1 VFSLT
6 SITTICTEYTNLTGE
21 DIQEIYDLATNIQM
35 IADLAQANIFIDCP
49 TKDHQ
54 HAIVVA
60 EAIPSITP
68 SLYTMPVV
76 GKFAYESYE
85 PAVILTHKTGK
96 PTIRN
101 RAITQEGKSV
111 KQSVVP
117 IKNKLG
123 ATIGS
128 LIMEQDISEQIH
140 HENRLKELSQTTE
153 QLSQTL
159 IGLTDQ
165 ESIISD
171 MIQESLFLLEVDGR
185 IMYANSCAI
194 NLVVEMEGT
203 GEIVGSPIVDHLP
216 FLQNIDFEADDV
228 LFKEITAEK
237 KVFVIKRISLR
248 NEDKQTGVL
257 LLIRDLTELR
267 EKERQLMVKSAVIK
281 EIHHRVKNNLQT
293 VASLLRLQMKRGVP
307 KESLSYFQESLNRIL
322 SIATVHEVLCNSGLD
337 DIEILELMKRI
348 GHMLVRNRECIETDV
363 TISFEGEGQMMKS
376 DKAISLALLIN
387 ELVQNSLKHAFRGRE
402 KGEIKVCFIREGSKK
417 GLAEES
423 SDHLVVKVIDNGLGY
438 SMSDKP
444 SLGLDIVN
452 TIIEHDLSG
461 QFQIRSMGQGT
472 EAVVRFPLWIQNSS

>member
-1 VFSLT
+1 MFSLV
-6 SITTICTEYTNLTGE
+6 SITKICAEHTNLTDE
-21 DIQEIYDLATNIQM
+21 DIQVVYDLATNIQM
-35 IADLAQANIFIDCP
+35 ISDLAQANIFIDCP
-49 TKDHQ
+49 TKDNQ

-60 EAIPSITP
+60 EATPSIAP
-68 SLYTMPVV
+68 SLYTMSVV

-117 IKNKLG
+117 IKNKQG
-123 ATIGS
+123 STIGS

-159 IGLTDQ
+159 IGLTEQ
-165 ESIISD
+165 ESMISD
-171 MIQESLFLLEVDGR
+171 MIQESLFLLEVDGH

-194 NLVVEMEGT
+194 NLVVEMGGK
-203 GEIVGSPIVDHLP
+203 GEIVGNPIVDHLS
-216 FLQNIDFEADDV
+216 FLRYIDFESEDV
-228 LFKEITAEK
+228 FFKEIKVEK

-248 NEDKQTGVL
+248 DENRQTGAL

-337 DIEILELMKRI
+337 DIEVLELIKRI
-348 GHMLVRNRECIETDV
+348 GHMLVGNRECIETDV
-363 TISFEGEGQMMKS
+363 MISFEGEKLLMNS

-402 KGEIKVCFIREGSKK
+402 RGEIQVCFIKDCSK
-417 GLAEES
+417 LES
-423 SDHLVVKVIDNGLGY
+423 AGEVLDYLEVRVQDNGVGY
-438 SMSDKP
+438 SPSSKT
-444 SLGLDIVN
+444 SLGLDIVD
-452 TIIEHDLSG
+452 TIIKHDLSG
-461 QFQIRSMGQGT
+461 KFQIKATEQGT
-472 EAVVRFPLWIQNSS
+472 EAVVKFPI